1 MIKVKDGVDLT
12 KYGFKLITDTDDHN
26 YVLDQKYAYQI
37 GYSRRGQY
45 YYYLVDK
52 KGILKIYASEPD
64 GSGGAT
70 ELSNI
75 IFRMYDDN
83 CFEEVE

>member
-37 GYSRRGQY
+37 GYSRRG
-45 YYYLVDK
+45 
-52 KGILKIYASEPD
+52 
-64 GSGGAT
+64 
-70 ELSNI
+70 
-75 IFRMYDDN
+75 
-83 CFEEVE
+83 